1 MKKLLLILP
10 VALICFACEKNDD
23 NDQLPPESLL
33 LNGLYEGTFS
43 RTGMDTVN
51 VSISF
56 HEGVFEGS
64 STRSQYPAICR
75 GSYTGESGSIQLS
88 DSCVWQANFDWS
100 LILNGR
106 YELEREGDDV
116 KMRRNNGASMDEYL
130 LRRKTR

>member
-10 VALICFACEKNDD
+10 VALILFACEKDD
-23 NDQLPPESLL
+23 DKEQLSPESLL
-33 LNGLYEGTFS
+33 LNGLYEGIFS
-43 RTGMDTVN
+43 RTGMDTVD

-56 HEGVFEGS
+56 HEGIFEGNS
-64 STRSQYPAICR
+64 VRTQYPAICR
-75 GSYTGESGSIQLS
+75 GSYTGENGSIQFS

-106 YELEREGDDV
+106 YELEREGDNV
-116 KMRRNNGASMDEYL
+116 KIIRNNGSISDKYI